1 MTVLIDSSWM
11 SVIVF
16 GVMVVWILV
25 HVVAS
30 IIVGGLIWKVMRLI
44 EFIDERAKAAARN
57 AEAAAEDR
65 KLTKE
70 LLVTVKGWAVT
81 VEANDEH
88 KKMKIQQVADTAT
101 KTACEMKQALAEAV
115 TTVSDTVACRVGEML
130 DKKTAN
136 DSNFGVPLTTVR
148 PEPT

>member
-1 MTVLIDSSWM
+1 M

-16 GVMVVWILV
+16 GVMIVWILV

-44 EFIDERAKAAARN
+44 EFIDERAKAAAKN

-101 KTACEMKQALAEAV
+101 KTACEMKQALADAV
-115 TTVSDTVACRVGEML
+115 TTVTETTACRVVEML
-130 DKKTAN
+130 DKKGAS
-136 DSNFGVPLTTVR
+136 DSNLGLPLPTVR